1 MASYTW
7 TIWSTEDRASVWGE
21 KQASASESGALHDT
35 PIRLRQRLGLLGLPG
50 VVGVS
55 DAASQQ
61 VTQMPGT
68 GEGGVA
74 GR

>member
-1 MASYTW
+1 MGLRNALRHLPLH
-7 TIWSTEDRASVWGE
+7 DRTTAP
-21 KQASASESGALHDT
+21 LHDT
-35 PIRLRQRLGLLGLPG
+35 PIRRRQRLGLLGLPG
-50 VVGVS
+50 VAGVS

-68 GEGGVA
+68 GEGGVV